1 VRFDA
6 RNLVQDSVWQISTSP
21 IWLELD
27 TGTRHMREIGAF
39 EAQNRLGSLLNRVE
53 QAEEI
58 LITRRGK
65 PEARLVPDSRTQLWR
80 FRRIGGFIVAQ
91 HAGLFS

>member
-1 VRFDA
+1 MRFDA

-65 PEARLVPDSRTQLWR
+65 PEARLVPDSRTQL
-80 FRRIGGFIVAQ
+80 
-91 HAGLFS
+91 